1 MGGGERARL
10 VSGLDDDAA
19 TVFDLDVQVVAV
31 QQSHTYEGCGV
42 GGVRL
47 DVYRPAGPEHRD
59 IVDVEWHF
67 TAIGESCQTSA
78 SIAQP
83 NSATNAGVTV
93 RNPVKPVSTT
103 ASIALAC
110 PDGPCRSRVTIGS

>member
-31 QQSHTYEGCGV
+31 HKPHTYEGCGV

-47 DVYRPAGPEHRD
+47 DVYRPAQST
-59 IVDVEWHF
+59 V
-67 TAIGESCQTSA
+67 TS
-78 SIAQP
+78 
-83 NSATNAGVTV
+83 
-93 RNPVKPVSTT
+93 
-103 ASIALAC
+103 
-110 PDGPCRSRVTIGS
+110 